1 MFSSASLAA
10 SVTLAASSAVS
21 DSASGVP
28 GLVLAADEGGFTPPS
43 LDDFFPDAFAFLGT
57 PFEMNRVMMVR
68 MIMAIALVVIF
79 GIGASR
85 AKLVPSRFQSALEMM
100 LEFVRKNIAVEILGE
115 KYGKQYTPIL
125 TTMFLGILFL
135 NISGVIP
142 GLQIASTGV
151 VAMPLIF
158 AIVSYIAFL
167 YAGIRTQGVGKY
179 FGRTVL
185 PSGVPVFLA
194 PLIIP
199 IEFLSNLL
207 LRPLTLT
214 IRLMANMISG
224 HLLLSLCFLGTN
236 ALFVYADGILKGI
249 GVVTLAA
256 GMAFLLLETFIAALQ
271 AYIFTLLTAVYI
283 DSSVHMH

>member
-1 MFSSASLAA
+1 M
-10 SVTLAASSAVS
+10 S
-21 DSASGVP
+21 DA
-28 GLVLAADEGGFTPPS
+28 GGFTPPS
-43 LDDFFPDAFAFLGT
+43 IDDFYPEPFAFLGT
-57 PFEMNRVMMVR
+57 PLEMNRVMMVR
-68 MIMAIALVVIF
+68 MLMAVALVLVF

-85 AKLVPSRFQSALEMM
+85 ARLVPGRLQNILEM
-100 LEFVRKNIAVEILGE
+100 LIGFVRVNIAEEILG
-115 KYGKQYTPIL
+115 KKHGTQYAPVL

-151 VAMPLIF
+151 VGMPLVF
-158 AIVSYIAFL
+158 ALVSYVVFI
-167 YAGIRTQGVGKY
+167 YAGIRANGVGRFLK
-179 FGRTVL
+179 GTVL
-185 PSGVPVFLA
+185 PSGVPGFLA

-199 IEFLSNLL
+199 IEFLSNLV

-224 HLLLSLCFLGTN
+224 HLLLSLCFIGTN
-236 ALFVYADGILKGI
+236 FLFVYASAELKAV

-256 GMAFLLLETFIAALQ
+256 GIAFILLESFIAALQ

-283 DSSVHMH
+283 ESSVHVH

>member
-1 MFSSASLAA
+1 MITSASLAA
-10 SVTLAASSAVS
+10 SLVLRVPGQGGGSLLAA
-21 DSASGVP
+21 
-28 GLVLAADEGGFTPPS
+28 EGGFEPPS
-43 LDDFFPDAFAFLGT
+43 LDDFFPPAFAFLGT
-57 PFEMNRVMMVR
+57 PFELNRVMMVR
-68 MIMAIALVVIF
+68 MIMAIALVLLF
-79 GIGASR
+79 GIGAAR
-85 AKLVPSRFQSALEMM
+85 AKTVPGRFQNVLE
-100 LEFVRKNIAVEILGE
+100 LLIEFVRKNIADEILG
-115 KYGKQYTPIL
+115 KTYGARYAPIL

-158 AIVSYIAFL
+158 AVVTYVVFI
-167 YAGIRTQGVGKY
+167 YAGIRTNGVGHY
-179 FGRTVL
+179 FKGTLL

-199 IEFLSNLL
+199 IEFLSNLV

-224 HLLLSLCFLGTN
+224 HLLLALCFVGTN
-236 ALFVYADGILKGI
+236 ALFVYASAELKAI

-256 GMAFLLLETFIAALQ
+256 GIAFLLLETFIAALQ